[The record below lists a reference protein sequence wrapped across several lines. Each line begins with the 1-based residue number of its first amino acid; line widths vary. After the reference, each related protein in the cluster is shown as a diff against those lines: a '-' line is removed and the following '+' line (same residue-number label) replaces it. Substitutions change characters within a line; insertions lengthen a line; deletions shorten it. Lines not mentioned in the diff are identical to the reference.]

1 MPGVTRISLRALE
14 ELGGPRIILAA
25 IPGGARALAEG
36 AGVSQSRV
44 SQVLR
49 QDLLPWEWAQLIADM
64 IPCPEWEVYAQLGQ
78 SVSDAVTH
86 RAESGSA
93 STDRG
98 EVHARVAGRDEA

>member
-1 MPGVTRISLRALE
+1 MPGFTRISLRALE

-25 IPGGARALAEG
+25 IPGGARALADR

-44 SQVLR
+44 SQILR
-49 QDLLPWEWAQLIADM
+49 QDPLPWEWAQLIAEM

-78 SVSDAVTH
+78 RVSDVVTPKIEAV
-86 RAESGSA
+86 SS

-98 EVHARVAGRDEA
+98 EVHARAADRDKA